1 MTGRYDGA
9 TPASYTGP
17 DGVTVNW
24 LVPPI
29 LNPGPASSSA
39 QTAIVRPDEV
49 NRLDLIAARVL
60 GQAGLAWRLAEAND
74 AMDPFD
80 LCGDAGTVL
89 RLPESGL

>member
-1 MTGRYDGA
+1 VTGRYDGA
-9 TPASYTGP
+9 TPASWTGP

-24 LVPPI
+24 LIPPI
-29 LNPGPASSSA
+29 LEPGPTGSSA
-39 QTAIVRPDEV
+39 QTTTVRPEEV

-80 LCGDAGTVL
+80 LCRDAGTVL
-89 RLPESGL
+89 RLPGSGL